1 MAKAKEIL
9 AERLARGEIT
19 EDEYDRLLGKLVSEA
34 NKTSRLQTPVDKETK
49 SGLIKL
55 GIVAAV
61 LFGIFTAYSS
71 LKSGRTHVN
80 NLRASGFFGD
90 VVSGELLTE
99 GKSGSIY
106 VWVEKGGKIMCPR
119 SVFLQKGR
127 PRRFEFQCSAM
138 SKVKGSRFRLIT
150 NRIAD
155 DWIKKNAKSL

>member
-1 MAKAKEIL
+1 MKNAKGIL

-19 EDEYDRLLGKLVSEA
+19 EDEYDRLLSKLASGSDQTSQS
-34 NKTSRLQTPVDKETK
+34 KTPIDKETK
-49 SGLIKL
+49 SGLLKL

-61 LFGIFTAYSS
+61 LFGMFTVYSS
-71 LKSGRTHVN
+71 LKSGRTHIN
-80 NLRASGFFGD
+80 NLRSSGFFGD

-99 GKSGSIY
+99 GKSGNIY
-106 VWVEKGGKIMCPR
+106 VWIEKGGKKMCPR
-119 SVFLQKGR
+119 SVFLQKDR

-138 SKVKGSRFRLIT
+138 SQVKGSKFRLIT